1 MDVPENVQLD
11 SQVELVSPKALAE
24 RGRPE
29 TRRERERVGER
40 ERERERE
47 LY

>member
-11 SQVELVSPKALAE
+11 SVELLSPKALAD

-29 TRRERERVGER
+29 TRRERERER
-40 ERERERE
+40 ESFIRNNVHGA
-47 LY
+47 